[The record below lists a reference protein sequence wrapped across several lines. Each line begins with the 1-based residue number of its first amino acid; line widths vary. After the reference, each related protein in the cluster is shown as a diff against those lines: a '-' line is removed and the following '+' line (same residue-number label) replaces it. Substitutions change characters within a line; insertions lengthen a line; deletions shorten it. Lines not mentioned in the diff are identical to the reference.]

1 MEQNCLE
8 QVLNDVVRVDLVP
21 ASACDLTVPFNVGGL
36 TETTGVKQVEGETV
50 SRIGDAL
57 LSLAY
62 NVQDGDDGEIDS
74 APTLKQTDKQQA
86 AGIIVT
92 HDLQVPITSGFQ
104 ATREA
109 VSLLLGIDFHI
120 VLTTSE
126 GTCYL
131 CYGLPNTSSV
141 LLEEQGIDQS
151 TTVKATLQSMSHVI
165 KLLS

>member
-21 ASACDLTVPFNVGGL
+21 ASACDLAVPFNVGGL

-62 NVQDGDDGEIDS
+62 NVQDGDDGEIES

-109 VSLLLGIDFHI
+109 VSLLLGVDFHI

>member
-21 ASACDLTVPFNVGGL
+21 ASACDLAVPFNVGGL

-62 NVQDGDDGEIDS
+62 NVQDGDDGEIES